1 MLDNSSLSDVSFA
14 NRFSQ
19 SVTCLLI
26 LLTLFCT
33 EQQFFILMK
42 SRLSMIAF
50 MDHAFGVVPKK
61 SLPNKRS
68 FRSSPMWSA
77 RHVFR
82 FQMRTL
88 RDRGVK
94 WFSKS
99 LSSRGRKGQ
108 SRRVLNLHSTF
119 CTAHLKVS
127 LTQQLTLSVAHTIF
141 LKQTVL
147 SWEYNLPVW
156 TVQIRSP
163 KAP

>member
-1 MLDNSSLSDVSFA
+1 MLISYLSILFGEVTVKIFGLFLKSGSLFSYCREFKVFFFVCFCYMLDNSSLSDVSFA

-68 FRSSPMWSA
+68 FRSSPM
-77 RHVFR
+77 
-82 FQMRTL
+82 
-88 RDRGVK
+88 
-94 WFSKS
+94 
-99 LSSRGRKGQ
+99 
-108 SRRVLNLHSTF
+108 
-119 CTAHLKVS
+119 
-127 LTQQLTLSVAHTIF
+127 
-141 LKQTVL
+141 
-147 SWEYNLPVW
+147 
-156 TVQIRSP
+156 
-163 KAP
+163 